1 MEQYKDYEKKLDEIQ
16 DCGKYLFWRDEERLK
31 GYSSAYR
38 REMYRK
44 AREAKEARESEE
56 ETGEVAEP

>member
-1 MEQYKDYEKKLDEIQ
+1 MICNNTKIMKKLDEIR

-38 REMYRK
+38 REIYRK
-44 AREAKEARESEE
+44 AKEARENEE

>member
-1 MEQYKDYEKKLDEIQ
+1 MPDKLEDSEYRIFES
-16 DCGKYLFWRDEERLK
+16 KFWRNEERLK

-44 AREAKEARESEE
+44 AKETKENEE